1 MIYCDYEVEAMNI
14 YTIDEIKRIVKP
26 IAESYGIQE
35 IYLFGSYAKGTATE
49 ESDLD
54 FLVFGGEGFKLS
66 MVYALGEDLREAFH
80 KEIDIFEIHE
90 VNVDSDFYREVLQER
105 KLVA

>member
-1 MIYCDYEVEAMNI
+1 MNI